1 MQDFGNAVVNAY
13 EQIKV
18 TNDANAYKAVQ
29 NMNKNSK

>member
-1 MQDFGNAVVNAY
+1 MQDLNNVIVYSY

-18 TNDANAYKAVQ
+18 VNEANVYKAVQ

>member
-1 MQDFGNAVVNAY
+1 MQDFGNVVVNAY

-18 TNDANAYKAVQ
+18 GSDANTYKTVQ